1 MIKGLRRR
9 LDGALKYRI
18 ERLMDTES
26 KNIERELQRR
36 ACSTSTDLIE
46 SSFGSAKMV
55 RSQQALL
62 KLALNE
68 VPSKQSGLYL
78 EFGVYQGTTINL
90 IASTTNDK
98 VHGFD
103 SFEGLPEDW
112 RADFGKGAFKVPAL
126 PSVRSNVMLHK
137 GWFSDTLPGF
147 LEKYSGP
154 VSFLHVDCDL
164 YSSTKTVFSAL
175 AERLIPGTVIV
186 FDEYFNYPGWQEGEY
201 KAFMEFVTTG
211 RRFEYL
217 GYNGRSEQVAV
228 RLL

>member
-1 MIKGLRRR
+1 MIKGLRHRVA
-9 LDGALKYRI
+9 DALKYRI
-18 ERLMDTES
+18 EWLMDADS
-26 KNIERELQRR
+26 RNIERELQRR
-36 ACSTSTDLIE
+36 ARSTTIDLIE

-55 RSQQALL
+55 RSQQAVLNY
-62 KLALNE
+62 ALNE
-68 VPSKQSGLYL
+68 VARKQPGLYL

-90 IASTTNDK
+90 IASTTNDT

-112 RADFGKGAFKVPAL
+112 RADFDKGTFKVPEL
-126 PSVRSNVMLHK
+126 PSVLPNVILHK
-137 GWFSDTLPGF
+137 GWFSETLPGF
-147 LEKYSGP
+147 LEKYSGA

-175 AERLIPGTVIV
+175 ADRLIPGMVIV

-201 KAFMEFVTTG
+201 KAFMEFIATG

-217 GYNGRSEQVAV
+217 AYNCRWEQVAV